1 MLKLFAAFAGV
12 TLAKVELKARLH
24 SEEEYWKLW
33 QEFIGLFDDGLGRYR
48 DSIEHDRR
56 YEIFK
61 DNMDMA
67 KEHNEAGHSWKMGVT
82 QFADKTPEEF
92 TAWLSM
98 GGIKP
103 SQPGPRVTFDASK
116 FEATPTSKDW
126 VDAGAVTPVKD
137 QGSCGSCWA
146 FSTTGSL
153 EGANFLYG
161 SKILSSL
168 SEQELVDCSGS
179 TGNQGCNG
187 GLMDDAFKWIKSNGI
202 CLESAYPYTG
212 RNGSCKKSRCQST
225 ISTVKSWTDVNGEDE
240 LTTAVGNV
248 GPVSIA
254 VDANVK
260 WQLYT
265 DGVMTANFCPKG
277 SLDHGVLA
285 VGYDKN
291 ASKPYWKIK
300 NSWAKTWG
308 EEGYMRIV
316 YGSNAC
322 GLANQPSYPNL

>member
-1 MLKLFAAFAGV
+1 MLKLFVAFAGV
-12 TLAKVELKARLH
+12 ALAKVELKARLH
-24 SEEEYWKLW
+24 SEEEYWMLW
-33 QEFIGLFDDGLGRYR
+33 KKFVDMTPKGLGRYT
-48 DSIEHDRR
+48 SMAEYNRR
-56 YEIFK
+56 FEIFK
-61 DNMDMA
+61 DNMDKA
-67 KEHNEAGHSWKMGVT
+67 KQHNSEGHGFTMGVT
-82 QFADKTPEEF
+82 PFADQTEAEF
-92 TAWLSM
+92 QAFLER
-98 GGIKP
+98 GARKP
-103 SQPGPRVTFDASK
+103 VDSEPHIQFDATK
-116 FEATPTSKDW
+116 FADTPDSMDWTSK
-126 VDAGAVTPVKD
+126 GAVTPVKD
-137 QGSCGSCWA
+137 QGQCGSCWA

-153 EGANFLYG
+153 EGANFLHG
-161 SKILSSL
+161 SGVLASL

-212 RNGSCKKSRCQST
+212 RDSSCKKSQCTST
-225 ISTVKSWTDVNGEDE
+225 IATVKSWTDVHGEDD

-254 VDANVK
+254 VDANLK

-265 DGVMTANFCPKG
+265 GGVMSASFCPKS

-285 VGYDKN
+285 VGYDKS
-291 ASKPYWKIK
+291 AGYWKIK
-300 NSWAKTWG
+300 NSWASTWG
-308 EEGYMRIV
+308 EKGYVRIV